1 MADQNENLF
10 LKDWRK
16 RLKKAA
22 QWNDDEEIT
31 KLTHVLENYIYLKNI
46 RPLKENLHSKLNF
59 IGESLELLPIYRKW
73 FSEMSTFIS
82 FIRVAQN
89 FKSKDFKEYVTRKMK
104 FYDAVTFS
112 VFDEREKL
120 KDDASADNN

>member
-1 MADQNENLF
+1 MAELKENPF
-10 LKDWRK
+10 LSDWIK

-31 KLTHVLENYIYLKNI
+31 KLTRVLENYLYLKNI
-46 RPLKENLHSKLNF
+46 KPLKEDLYTNLHFLD
-59 IGESLELLPIYRKW
+59 EALELLPIYRKW

-89 FKSKDFKEYVTRKMK
+89 FKSKEFKEYVTRKMR
-104 FYDAVTFS
+104 FFDSATFA
-112 VFDEREKL
+112 VFDEKEKL
-120 KDDASADNN
+120 KDDSTDNNN